1 MASRPMRCGNLRAP
15 SPAAGA
21 LAGCNASDIGH
32 GWAYRWDYS
41 WQLSRWCQTY
51 YEQAGARTFYT
62 TGMEHSPTSAT
73 GTAWER
79 TPWPATRQAAW
90 EALSARRRATM
101 TTQEA
106 LCLI

>member
-1 MASRPMRCGNLRAP
+1 MASRPMRCVNLRAP

-51 YEQAGARTFYT
+51 YEQAGARRSTQPGRST
-62 TGMEHSPTSAT
+62 RLPARPAPGGSARP
-73 GTAWER
+73 ER
-79 TPWPATRQAAW
+79 ATQRAAW
-90 EALSARRRATM
+90 DAVGRSR
-101 TTQEA
+101 
-106 LCLI
+106 